1 MSDHRTGTELPCV
14 GCSYHGD
21 SFDRAV
27 AHLPDR
33 DVSFVAVSR
42 GPLDKLLA
50 YKQRIGWTFPWVS
63 AEGTD
68 FNLDVSVFTEEGRRD
83 GSGFNFGTAKN
94 AGAFAASSCTG
105 SAPSRSRTASSTT
118 RTRPMTAA
126 PTCSTSIGSCSTAHR
141 GAGAATST
149 AGRGGAT
156 STSTRARL
164 CRDPRRER
172 ADLSPHAL
180 AARPDLARRMAHEVG
195 GERCQDEVGE
205 QRRIVVGAQLAEQD
219 RHVLVPR
226 GVGAGLVQLASLW
239 VDRQGLLRL
248 PKRPV
253 APARLAGVAVL
264 LAGVALV
271 QLS

>member
-68 FNLDVSVFTEEGRRD
+68 FNLDFSVFTEEGRRD

-94 AGAFAASSCTG
+94 AGIDVRSVELHGLSAFALEDGIVYHTY
-105 SAPSRSRTASSTT
+105 SAYDRGTDVLNVDWQLLDR
-118 RTRPMTAA
+118 A
-126 PTCSTSIGSCSTAHR
+126 PR
-141 GAGAATST
+141 
-149 AGRGGAT
+149 GRGG
-156 STSTRARL
+156 
-164 CRDPRRER
+164 DFDGWPRRRYEYE
-172 ADLSPHAL
+172 HTG
-180 AARPDLARRMAHEVG
+180 AAMP
-195 GERCQDEVGE
+195 
-205 QRRIVVGAQLAEQD
+205 
-219 RHVLVPR
+219 
-226 GVGAGLVQLASLW
+226 
-239 VDRQGLLRL
+239 
-248 PKRPV
+248 
-253 APARLAGVAVL
+253 
-264 LAGVALV
+264 
-271 QLS
+271 